1 MENSASE
8 VLAGSA
14 VVRRFPAHPSSLH
27 TIREFVS
34 DQAVEA
40 GLPTE
45 DAIDL
50 ALAVSEAGTISVC
63 DTNSSMI
70 EVSWQATA
78 DRVVISVK
86 DDGVY
91 SPDSSTQTNG
101 TMGIALIRGLVDD
114 FHFQKGTQLEPGNL
128 ARLVKHRRR

>member
-1 MENSASE
+1 MVDRAP
-8 VLAGSA
+8 LRAGSS
-14 VVRRFPAHPSSLH
+14 VVRRFPAHPSALH

-40 GLPTE
+40 GLRTE

-63 DTNSSMI
+63 ETNSSMI
-70 EVSWQATA
+70 EVSWQATGE
-78 DRVVISVK
+78 RVVIEVK

-91 SPDSSTQTNG
+91 LPDRTPKRSD
-101 TMGIALIRGLVDD
+101 TMGIALIRALVDD
-114 FHFQKGTQLEPGNL
+114 FQFQEGTQVEPGNV